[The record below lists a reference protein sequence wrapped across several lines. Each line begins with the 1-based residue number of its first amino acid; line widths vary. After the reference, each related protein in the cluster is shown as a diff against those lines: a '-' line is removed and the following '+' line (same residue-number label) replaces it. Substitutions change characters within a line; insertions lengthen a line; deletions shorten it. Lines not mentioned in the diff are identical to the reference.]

1 MWMWNTG
8 IFMNAIEGGGMN
20 LVIHNLRGITILVLI
35 GLLGGCAFGTRQ
47 PTLIYPPAPQSGAT
61 PVANAAPKS
70 APKDVQILLDPFVDE
85 RSDKKGVG
93 TVRNGFGMR
102 TADVIPTNSVADW
115 VTQAL
120 KTELQNEGYT
130 VDVASA
136 GNSSSRGA
144 NRVVSGEIQKV
155 FCDMYFSYTGEV
167 SLLVKVSRDGKDVL
181 NKNYSGE
188 GSAGVAWGATAESY
202 AQSLALALAAAL
214 KPFLADLDKT
224 LSSP

>member
-1 MWMWNTG
+1 MATYLEALEVTADRSRG
-8 IFMNAIEGGGMN
+8 ESAAV
-20 LVIHNLRGITILVLI
+20 LLCVITLICIT
-35 GLLGGCAFGTRQ
+35 LLGGCAFGTRQ
-47 PTLIYPPAPQSGAT
+47 PTLIYPPAPESGAT
-61 PVANAAPKS
+61 PVANAAAKS
-70 APKDVQILLDPFVDE
+70 APKNVQIILNPFVDE

-102 TADVIPTNSVADW
+102 TADVIPTNSVPDW

-120 KTELQNEGYT
+120 KTELQNHGYT

-136 GNSSSRGA
+136 AESSKAASA
-144 NRVVSGEIQKV
+144 VVSGEILKV

-188 GSAGVAWGATAESY
+188 GSAGIAWTAAADSY
-202 AQSLALALAAAL
+202 AQSLSLALAAAL

-224 LSSP
+224 FAP